1 MQWEFLMKY
10 IALFFLACAMSQ
22 LAPALAA
29 SQETP
34 VAAEVSPPGDIPD
47 NQAFVTFKSAFGFSI
62 KIPEGWA
69 RTDQTSETIF
79 SDKYNHITLTTTT
92 STAAVDV
99 DMAKATLAPE
109 IAKTGHAVKIGKIS
123 EVKLK
128 AGKAVKIA
136 FDSNSEPNPVTN
148 KQVREENEIFFFSKN
163 GKRVTLRL
171 SAPKGADNVDQWK
184 LISSSF
190 RWN

>member
-1 MQWEFLMKY
+1 MKY
-10 IALFFLACAMSQ
+10 IGLLSAALVFFPLTPAISANPEIAV
-22 LAPALAA
+22 AP
-29 SQETP
+29 
-34 VAAEVSPPGDIPD
+34 EVSPPGDIPD
-47 NQAFVTFKSAFGFSI
+47 NQAFITFKSGFGFSI
-62 KIPEGWA
+62 KVPEGWA
-69 RTDQTSETIF
+69 RTDQASETIF
-79 SDKYNHITLTTTT
+79 ADKYNHITLTTAT
-92 STAAVDV
+92 SPAAVDIDV
-99 DMAKATLAPE
+99 AKATLVPE
-109 IAKTGHAVKIGKIS
+109 IEKTGHAIKIGKIS

-136 FDSNSEPNPVTN
+136 FDSNSQPNPVTN